1 MRKLGLGALALVVVG
16 GIYYF
21 TTGSTQIAQ
30 EMQKQV
36 NHELTLASSNGFTIS
51 DKVTKEKSN
60 HFVLSFDDSS
70 KITHFLNTQGM
81 QVRKADI
88 EALKGLTLGVDIDY
102 LADSYS
108 AVSMDVYPLTLPNT
122 VHQQNTDKALIAQ
135 LEKILEKKAI
145 LVHID
150 MNKLGSGFKGYLKD
164 ISETLVNNGATGHFT
179 LQGVTFKGALE
190 NKKLKSLSENLKTM
204 TFIIEND
211 VNLSIQNMQG
221 EYLITGSTPY
231 DYSATYQIEK
241 MGLNGDKNQKKISLT
256 FNNNHIT
263 TTSHVNNGLASGS
276 MQFHTKKI
284 KLQEQTDIT
293 TLDDF
298 ILETNVSNLDIQAF
312 EKLQNTQATTQKE
325 TTAIMQQL
333 ISKGVGIHIKELS
346 AKNIIHKNQKLEG
359 FRLLANIA
367 IDKSLNITAVNNNPL
382 AALDAIDAKLRVE
395 LSKPLFGL
403 IASQPQAMMALMLF
417 QPTEENNQKVY
428 SLELK
433 DGKASVN
440 GMSIN

>member
-51 DKVTKEKSN
+51 DKVNKEKSN
-60 HFVLSFDDSS
+60 HFVLSFDDSN

-81 QVRKADI
+81 KVSQADI
-88 EALKGLTLGVDIDY
+88 KALKGLTLGVDINY

-122 VHQQNTDKALIAQ
+122 VRQQTTDKELIVQ
-135 LEKILEKKAI
+135 LEKIVEKKSI

-164 ISETLVNNGATGHFT
+164 ISETVVTNGTTGHIT

-190 NKKLKSLSENLKTM
+190 NKKLKSLSENLKNM
-204 TFIIEND
+204 TLGIKDD
-211 VNLSIQNMQG
+211 VNLSLQNMQG
-221 EYLITGSTPY
+221 EYLITGKTPY
-231 DYSATYQIEK
+231 DYSAKYKIDK
-241 MGLNGDKNQKKISLT
+241 IGLNGNKNQKALSFT
-256 FNNNHIT
+256 FNNNNIT

-276 MQFHTKKI
+276 MQFHTQKI
-284 KLQEQTDIT
+284 KLQEQADIT

-312 EKLQNTQATTQKE
+312 EKLQNTQAPTQKE
-325 TTAIMQQL
+325 TTAMMQQL
-333 ISKGVGIHIKELS
+333 ISKGVAVHIKELS

-359 FRLLANIA
+359 FKLLADIA
-367 IDKSLNITAVNNNPL
+367 IDKSLNITATKSNPL
-382 AALDAIDAKLRVE
+382 AALDTIDAKLRVE